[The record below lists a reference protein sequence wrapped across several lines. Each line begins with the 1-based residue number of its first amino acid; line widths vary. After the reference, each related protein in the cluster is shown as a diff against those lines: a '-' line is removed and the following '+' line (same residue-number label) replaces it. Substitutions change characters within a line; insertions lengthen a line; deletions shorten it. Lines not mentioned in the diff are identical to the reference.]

1 MNKDWRTILRFAIV
15 GLSIATVFFT
25 LFESKLLV
33 DNSTPVWTHGA
44 ALILCPGF
52 IPFAWWMAAGELAV
66 QNVELMWLIIGLIN
80 YLLYGALGAVYVRFR
95 NWGAE
100 TARI

>member
-25 LFESKLLV
+25 LFESKSLV

-44 ALILCPGF
+44 ALILWFYPIRMVDGG
-52 IPFAWWMAAGELAV
+52 W
-66 QNVELMWLIIGLIN
+66 
-80 YLLYGALGAVYVRFR
+80 
-95 NWGAE
+95 
-100 TARI
+100 